1 MREVI
6 ETIVKALAD
15 DVETVEVREVDRNG
29 TTIIQIRVAQEDMGK
44 IIGKQGRT
52 VRALRSLVH
61 AVGIKRKKR
70 FILEVVE

>member
-1 MREVI
+1 MREAI

-15 DVETVEVREVDRNG
+15 DVETVDVREVDRNG

-61 AVGIKRKKR
+61 AVGLKRKKR

>member
-1 MREVI
+1 M
-6 ETIVKALAD
+6 IVKALAD

>member
-1 MREVI
+1 MREAI

-15 DVETVEVREVDRNG
+15 DVETVDVQELDRNG

-61 AVGIKRKKR
+61 VVGIKRKKR

>member
-1 MREVI
+1 MREAI

>member
-1 MREVI
+1 MREAI
-6 ETIVKALAD
+6 EMIVKALAD

>member
-1 MREVI
+1 M
-6 ETIVKALAD
+6 IVKSLAD
-15 DVETVEVREVDRNG
+15 DVETVDVREVDRNG

-61 AVGIKRKKR
+61 AVGIKRNKR

>member
-1 MREVI
+1 MREAI

-15 DVETVEVREVDRNG
+15 DVETVDVREVDRNG